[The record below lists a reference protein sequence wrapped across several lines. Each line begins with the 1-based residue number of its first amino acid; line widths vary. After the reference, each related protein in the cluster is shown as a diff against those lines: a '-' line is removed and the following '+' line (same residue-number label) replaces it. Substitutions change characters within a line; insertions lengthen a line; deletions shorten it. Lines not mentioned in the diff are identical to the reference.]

1 MCVFFAMPAHI
12 YGWAFLWQICMI
24 KKYLNNYLK
33 IFVCLFRNALLCYIN
48 HTQTHKAMK
57 KYILTI
63 EIKTSNFYI
72 NNLESFTIG
81 ADNRKDAIVKGR
93 IMARQEDAKFINVRL
108 VRN

>member
-1 MCVFFAMPAHI
+1 
-12 YGWAFLWQICMI
+12 
-24 KKYLNNYLK
+24 
-33 IFVCLFRNALLCYIN
+33 
-48 HTQTHKAMK
+48 MK

-93 IMARQEDAKFINVRL
+93 RMARQEDAKFINVRL
-108 VRN
+108 IRN